1 MHDHWDQATILL
13 ELLVTKA
20 AGLDKNG
27 MDVSFTRGNA
37 VLNGEKDA
45 KLFRKVMLKRDVQPQ
60 AGVHTDMRSSLG
72 FIFEQ
77 YIRYL
82 SSPLSQ
88 KKHLTLIVF
97 TDGLWEGTP
106 SKETVEDK
114 VADFIKRVVDIRGTL
129 INRPVSLQFVQF
141 GNDPEATLRLQ
152 HMDDELRYEVD
163 NM

>member
-1 MHDHWDQATILL
+1 MLDHWDQATILL

-27 MDVSFTRGNA
+27 MDASFTCGNA
-37 VLNGEKDA
+37 KLNGEKDS
-45 KLFRKVMLKRDVQPQ
+45 KSFRKLMLRPEVQPQ
-60 AGVHTDMRSSLG
+60 KGVRTDMTSSLG
-72 FIFEQ
+72 FIFDH
-77 YIRYL
+77 YIQYL
-82 SSPLSQ
+82 SNHFGQ

-106 SKETVEDK
+106 SKETVEDE
-114 VADFIKRVVDIRGTL
+114 VADFIKRVVEIRGTL